1 MKFVGPLAFVVTSLS
16 CVQGQVGL
24 WGQCGGIGY
33 TGSTVCASGAVC
45 TKQNDYYSQ
54 CIPSANT
61 PSPSSN
67 PTTPT
72 PKPTPSTLKPS
83 TSSPSTPSPPS
94 SGVGK
99 LPTNFTWTSTGPLV
113 SAKNDGRNIRGV
125 KDPTIVQIG
134 DTYHVFGSVVSEA
147 VGYNMV
153 YFSFKDFAL
162 ANQATF
168 YYLVNTPIGPG
179 YRAAPELFYFEP
191 QNLWYLVF
199 QNSNVAYSTN
209 KDITNPNGRTVP
221 KQFYTT
227 EPSIITQKK
236 GNGGWV
242 DMFVI
247 CDSANCYLF
256 SSDDNGHLY
265 RAQTSI
271 SNFPNGMSQPVIAM
285 QATDIY
291 SLFEAS
297 AVYKAGNQYLLIV
310 EAIGSDGQRYFRS
323 WTSNSIAGTWTPLA
337 DTEAKPFARSN
348 NVVFPGGAWTKSI
361 SHGELIR
368 TQTDQTITLDL
379 CKPIRFLYQGLD
391 PSSGGS
397 YNDLPWQLALLTQT
411 NSPGC

>member
-67 PTTPT
+67 PTTST
-72 PKPTPSTLKPS
+72 PKPTPSTSKPS

-153 YFSFKDFAL
+153 YFSFKDFAQ

-179 YRAAPELFYFEP
+179 YRAAPVVFYFEP
-191 QNLWYLVF
+191 QKLWT
-199 QNSNVAYSTN
+199 SPT
-209 KDITNPNGRTVP
+209 RTGGH
-221 KQFYTT
+221 TT
-227 EPSIITQKK
+227 EPSIITQNK

-247 CDSANCYLF
+247 CDSAHCYLF

-265 RAQTSI
+265 RAQTAI
-271 SNFPNGMSQPVIAM
+271 SNFPNGMSQPMIAM

-291 SLFEAS
+291 SLFEVS

-337 DTEAKPFARSN
+337 DTEANPFARSN

-397 YNDLPWQLALLTQT
+397 YNGLPWQLALLTQT

>member
-1 MKFVGPLAFVVTSLS
+1 MDTPGSCFCPTSKDKLVCGDNVVALDTLARLS
-16 CVQGQVGL
+16 VRLVR
-24 WGQCGGIGY
+24 
-33 TGSTVCASGAVC
+33 CAPSK
-45 TKQNDYYSQ
+45 T
-54 CIPSANT
+54 SANT

-67 PTTPT
+67 PTTST
-72 PKPTPSTLKPS
+72 PKPS

-147 VGYNMV
+147 VSYNMV
-153 YFSFKDFAL
+153 YFSFKDFAQ

-179 YRAAPELFYFEP
+179 YRAAPEVFYFEP
-191 QNLWYLVF
+191 QKLWYLVF

-209 KDITNPNGRTVP
+209 KDITNPNGWT
-221 KQFYTT
+221 
-227 EPSIITQKK
+227 

-247 CDSANCYLF
+247 CDSVNCYLF

-271 SNFPNGMSQPVIAM
+271 SNLPNGMSQPVIAM

-297 AVYKAGNQYLLIV
+297 AVYKAGNQYTVLV
-310 EAIGSDGQRYFRS
+310 DCRS
-323 WTSNSIAGTWTPLA
+323 HWVGRA
-337 DTEAKPFARSN
+337 
-348 NVVFPGGAWTKSI
+348 
-361 SHGELIR
+361 
-368 TQTDQTITLDL
+368 
-379 CKPIRFLYQGLD
+379 
-391 PSSGGS
+391 
-397 YNDLPWQLALLTQT
+397 ALLPLVDFQ
-411 NSPGC
+411 